1 MQLTPTIYFP
11 GICDDA
17 IAFYGKAL
25 GAELLF
31 LKKVATDIPPA
42 QQKPGTE
49 HKVLRAALRIGES
62 VVYLSDGHR
71 DTPAFAGFSLT
82 LTLPDRAAAQRML
95 DALADGGDVRVPLRE
110 TSWTGAFGAVCDRF
124 GMHWLV
130 QVTD

>member
-1 MQLTPTIYFP
+1 MQLTPTLYFP

-31 LKKVATDIPPA
+31 LKKVATDIPLA

-62 VVYLSDGHR
+62 VVFLSDGHR
-71 DTPAFAGFSLT
+71 DTPTFAGLSLT
-82 LTLPDRAAAQRML
+82 LTLPDRAAAQRTL
-95 DALADGGDVRVPLRE
+95 DALADGGTVRVPLRE

-124 GMHWLV
+124 GMDWLV
-130 QVTD
+130 QVPG